1 MKIDFSKPETTEFI
15 RVWWLSFVLTPIAVY
30 FMVTRG
36 TYTFADNAELFVHE
50 MGHLVF
56 APMGAPLRMAGGTLL
71 QIIVPLG
78 LAVYAY
84 SYDYRVAT
92 QLFVFWLGHSL
103 INVSV
108 YAADARAMSLPLVS
122 LAGGGDNVMHDWHW
136 MLDGMGILEWDAGIG
151 VAFWIAG
158 GVSFIIAIAAPK
170 RMW

>member
-84 SYDYRVAT
+84 SYDT
-92 QLFVFWLGHSL
+92 
-103 INVSV
+103 
-108 YAADARAMSLPLVS
+108 AAGFACRWRRQRHARLALDARRDGNS
-122 LAGGGDNVMHDWHW
+122 
-136 MLDGMGILEWDAGIG
+136 GMGRGHRRRILDSGRRVVHYRYRGAKAD
-151 VAFWIAG
+151 V
-158 GVSFIIAIAAPK
+158 VSS
-170 RMW
+170 